1 MCRQGEPMQTL
12 SFENGF
18 FVKISAGWRF
28 DWEGERRKKM
38 KIKQADVLLRKLHAT
53 SCLKYNFVVVEIIFK
68 DIWLRRRKWTSKNCA
83 FRESPSV
90 QTFFFKY
97 IFLN

>member
-1 MCRQGEPMQTL
+1 MQTL

-18 FVKISAGWRF
+18 FLWKLVLVGDLIEK
-28 DWEGERRKKM
+28 ERKKM

-68 DIWLRRRKWTSKNCA
+68 DI
-83 FRESPSV
+83 
-90 QTFFFKY
+90 
-97 IFLN
+97 